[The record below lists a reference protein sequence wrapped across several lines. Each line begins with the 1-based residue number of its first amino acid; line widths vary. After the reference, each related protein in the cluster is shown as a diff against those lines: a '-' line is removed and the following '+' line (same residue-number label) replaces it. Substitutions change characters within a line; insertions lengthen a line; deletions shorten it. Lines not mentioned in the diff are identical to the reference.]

1 MMISAEP
8 VPLDPE
14 LRDILENL
22 ASGLFPLD
30 AWIKGKTFKPAVNDL
45 PWRSG
50 GEPLSPK
57 AIGVMSFFEALLR
70 ETSGDALLIGRWH
83 QLIAEPFL
91 FSARADMEQ
100 WRAIRGL
107 EAKAEFGALESEN
120 VLSDFEGKPI
130 SRAGFYAAYFP
141 LLRLAVKAAA
151 AQGPIQWD
159 LFAANLFKD
168 EKDIPNPVWPKG
180 QPRRSSNFIKQF
192 SKDLLY
198 ATMGM
203 RNAAPAPFNYA
214 LLIELGEHR
223 RVGNSY
229 TPKDPQR
236 AVKELKEVIAKVTA
250 QPPPPGTPVP
260 ASVPPVGAP
269 RIGSPLVG
277 SPSVISATPPKLT
290 ARPKRTVRTKRTTRR
305 KR

>member
-1 MMISAEP
+1 M
-8 VPLDPE
+8 DPE

-30 AWIKGKTFKPAVNDL
+30 AWINAKTFTPTANDL
-45 PWRSG
+45 PWRGG
-50 GEPLSPK
+50 GESLTPK
-57 AIGVMSFFEALLR
+57 RIGAIQFFEALVR
-70 ETSGDALLIGRWH
+70 ETSADALLIERWH
-83 QLIAEPFL
+83 QLIAEPFS
-91 FSARADMEQ
+91 FSTRADMEQ

-107 EAKAEFGALESEN
+107 EPKAEFGALESEN
-120 VLSDFEGKPI
+120 VLTDFEGKPI
-130 SRAGFYAAYFP
+130 SRASFYAAYFP

-159 LFAANLFKD
+159 VLAINLFKD
-168 EKDIPNPVWPKG
+168 EKDVPNPVWPKG

-192 SKDLLY
+192 CRDLLY
-198 ATMGM
+198 AMMGM
-203 RNAAPAPFNYA
+203 RNPAPTPFNYA

-229 TPKDPQR
+229 TPKDPQK

-250 QPPPPGTPVP
+250 QPPPPSTPVP
-260 ASVPPVGAP
+260 ASAPPVGAP

-277 SPSVISATPPKLT
+277 SPSVIATTPPKPT
-290 ARPKRTVRTKRTTRR
+290 ARTRPTARAKRTKRA